1 MTSTT
6 FALLSLAALGWGI
19 AFGLFIGFGRH
30 MRDMYDIQDA
40 NDINELVDNP
50 PQER

>member
-1 MTSTT
+1 MTSAT
-6 FALLSLAALGWGI
+6 FALIALAALGWGI
-19 AFGLFIGFGRH
+19 AFGLFIGFDRH
-30 MRDMYDIQDA
+30 MRDIEDA